1 MSKRAPA
8 PDPSA
13 PRRLRWLRLLL
24 IALVLAIVAAL
35 LVQVLLPPERA
46 LRLVLARLEPTLG
59 LRITFE
65 GDVEYRLRG
74 TPQLVV
80 RDVSIASTGPDT
92 SDVPML
98 HADRML
104 LSLPWKTIRSR
115 GADLEV
121 TRVELD
127 APRLHLPSL
136 LRWLDARPPGDGKVP
151 TITDGVRIVRGR
163 LDGDGWTIDGLSL
176 DLPSLHA
183 DRALDAQVGG
193 TVHLDALQ
201 APFRLHVH
209 ADRAVDAR
217 ELQARGTLAVVHA
230 SGRLDT
236 LLQADA
242 TRIDADIPGFAL
254 SPLRIAI
261 DARWQGAHT
270 TDPLPF
276 VLGLHGALHV
286 GGEGNAMGFAP
297 MGIALRGEGVVP
309 DLIAGGRIA
318 LGDKLRLSLDGR
330 IAGWPDAWPTLPPPW
345 SDSTQP
351 LPFALRYD
359 GPADAS
365 APIAL
370 RLEHEHARFDG
381 QARIAAMLGW
391 FDALST
397 GSPLPPLRGQLTADR
412 VEVSGAVL
420 EGVEITFDDGSG
432 DTPR

>member
-1 MSKRAPA
+1 MSNPAPA
-8 PDPSA
+8 PERSA
-13 PRRLRWLRLLL
+13 TRRLRWLRLLL

-80 RDVSIASTGPDT
+80 REVSITAPGSDP

-98 HADRML
+98 QAERML
-104 LSLPWKTIRSR
+104 LSLPWKTVRSR
-115 GADLEV
+115 GADLEI

-151 TITDGVRIVRGR
+151 AITDGVHIVRGR
-163 LDGDGWTIDGLSL
+163 LDGDGWYVDGLAL
-176 DLPSLHA
+176 ELPALQA
-183 DRALDAQVGG
+183 DRAIDARIAG
-193 TVHLDALQ
+193 TAHLDALQ
-201 APFRLHVH
+201 APFRLQLH

-217 ELQARGTLAVVHA
+217 DLQARGTLALVHA
-230 SGRLDT
+230 AGRLDT
-236 LLQADA
+236 TLQADA
-242 TRIDADIPGFAL
+242 TRIDADMPGFAL

-261 DARWQGAHT
+261 DARWQGA
-270 TDPLPF
+270 DADEPLPF
-276 VLGLHGALHV
+276 VLGLYGALHV
-286 GGEGNAMGFAP
+286 GGDGNALGFAP
-297 MGIALRGEGVVP
+297 MGLALRGGGVVP
-309 DLIAGGRIA
+309 DLIAGGRVA
-318 LGDKLRLSLDGR
+318 LGERLSLALDGR
-330 IAGWPDAWPTLPPPW
+330 IARWPEAWPALPAPL

-365 APIAL
+365 APVGL
-370 RLEHEHARFDG
+370 RLEHEHASFDG
-381 QARIAAMLGW
+381 EARIAAMLGW
-391 FDALST
+391 FDALAT

-412 VEVSGAVL
+412 LEVPSAVL
-420 EGVEITFDDGSG
+420 QGVEITFDDGSG
-432 DTPR
+432 DTPP

>member
-1 MSKRAPA
+1 MSNPAPA

-80 RDVSIASTGPDT
+80 RDVSIVSTGPDT

-115 GADLEV
+115 GTDLEI

-127 APRLHLPSL
+127 APHLHLPSL

-163 LDGDGWTIDGLSL
+163 LDGDGWYVDGLAL
-176 DLPSLHA
+176 DLPALQA
-183 DRALDAQVGG
+183 DRAIDARIAG
-193 TVHLDALQ
+193 TAHLDALE
-201 APFRLHVH
+201 APFRLQLH

-217 ELQARGTLAVVHA
+217 VLQARGTLALVHA
-230 SGRLDT
+230 AGRLDT
-236 LLQADA
+236 TLQADA
-242 TRIDADIPGFAL
+242 TRIDADMPGFAL
-254 SPLRIAI
+254 SPLRIAL
-261 DARWQGAHT
+261 DARWQG
-270 TDPLPF
+270 TDAAEPLPF

-286 GGEGNAMGFAP
+286 GGAGNAMGFAP
-297 MGIALRGEGVVP
+297 MGIALRGGGVVP
-309 DLIAGGRIA
+309 DVITGGRVA
-318 LGDKLRLSLDGR
+318 LGDRLTLALDGR
-330 IAGWPDAWPTLPPPW
+330 IAAWPDAWPTLPPPL
-345 SDSTQP
+345 SDSIQP
-351 LPFALRYD
+351 MPFALRYD
-359 GPADAS
+359 GPSDAS

-381 QARIAAMLGW
+381 EARIAAMLGW
-391 FDALST
+391 FDALAT
-397 GSPLPPLRGQLTADR
+397 GSPLPPLRGQLSADR

-432 DTPR
+432 ALLP

>member
-1 MSKRAPA
+1 VSGPAPA
-8 PDPSA
+8 PESSA

-24 IALVLAIVAAL
+24 IALVLGIVAAL

-59 LRITFE
+59 LRISFE
-65 GDVEYRLRG
+65 GAVEYRLRG

-80 RDVSIASTGPDT
+80 RNVNIAATGSDT
-92 SDVPML
+92 FDVPML
-98 HADRML
+98 QAERML

-115 GADLEV
+115 GAELEIN
-121 TRVELD
+121 RIELD

-151 TITDGVRIVRGR
+151 AITDGVRIVRGR
-163 LDGDGWTIDGLSL
+163 LDGDGWTIDGLAL
-176 DLPSLHA
+176 DLPALHA
-183 DRALDAQVGG
+183 DRAIDAQVGG

-201 APFRLHVH
+201 APFRLRLHV
-209 ADRAVDAR
+209 DRAVDAR
-217 ELQARGTLAVVHA
+217 ALQARGTLALVHA
-230 SGRLDT
+230 AGRLDST
-236 LLQADA
+236 LQADA
-242 TRIDADIPGFAL
+242 TRIDADMPGFAL
-254 SPLRIAI
+254 SPLRIAA
-261 DARWQGAHT
+261 DARWQGADAA
-270 TDPLPF
+270 DPLPF

-286 GGEGNAMGFAP
+286 GGDGNVLGFAP

-309 DLIAGGRIA
+309 DLVAGGRVA
-318 LGDKLRLSLDGR
+318 LGETLTLALDGR
-330 IAGWPDAWPTLPPPW
+330 IAGWPDAWPALPPPL
-345 SDSTQP
+345 SESTQP

-370 RLEHEHARFDG
+370 QLEHAHARFDG

-397 GSPLPPLRGQLTADR
+397 GSPVPPLRGQLSADR
-412 VEVSGAVL
+412 IEVSGAVL
-420 EGVEITFDDGSG
+420 EGVEISFDDGSG
-432 DTPR
+432 DTTP

>member
-1 MSKRAPA
+1 MSNPAPA

-80 RDVSIASTGPDT
+80 RDVRIVSTGPDT

-115 GADLEV
+115 GTDLEI

-136 LRWLDARPPGDGKVP
+136 LRWLDARPPGDSKVP
-151 TITDGVRIVRGR
+151 TITDGVRIVRGHV
-163 LDGDGWTIDGLSL
+163 DGDGWYVYGLTL
-176 DLPSLHA
+176 DLPALHA
-183 DRALDAQVGG
+183 DRAIDSQIGG

-217 ELQARGTLAVVHA
+217 VLQARGTLALVHA
-230 SGRLDT
+230 AGRLDT
-236 LLQADA
+236 SLKAGA
-242 TRIDADIPGFAL
+242 TRIDADMPGFAL
-254 SPLRIAI
+254 SPLRIALDASWQGI
-261 DARWQGAHT
+261 DAAE
-270 TDPLPF
+270 PLPF

-286 GGEGNAMGFAP
+286 GGDGNVLGFAP
-297 MGIALRGEGVVP
+297 MGIALRGGGVVP
-309 DLIAGGRIA
+309 DLVAGGRVA
-318 LGDKLRLSLDGR
+318 LGERLTLALEGR
-330 IAGWPDAWPTLPPPW
+330 IAQWPDAWPALPPPL

-351 LPFALRYD
+351 MPFALRYD

-381 QARIAAMLGW
+381 EARIAAMLDW

-397 GSPLPPLRGQLTADR
+397 GSPLPPLRGQLRADR

-420 EGVEITFDDGSG
+420 EGVEITFDDGRG
-432 DTPR
+432 DLQP

>member
-1 MSKRAPA
+1 MSNPAPA
-8 PDPSA
+8 PEPSA

-24 IALVLAIVAAL
+24 IALVLSIAAAL

-80 RDVSIASTGPDT
+80 RDVSIAATGSAT

-115 GADLEV
+115 GADLEIS
-121 TRVELD
+121 RVELD

-151 TITDGVRIVRGR
+151 TITNGVRILRGR
-163 LDGDGWTIDGLSL
+163 LDGDGWRIDGLAL

-183 DRALDAQVGG
+183 DRSLDALVGG
-193 TVHLDALQ
+193 SVHLDALQ
-201 APFRLHVH
+201 APFRLRVH

-217 ELQARGTLAVVHA
+217 ELQARGTLAVVHTA
-230 SGRLDT
+230 GRLDT
-236 LLQADA
+236 TLQADA
-242 TRIDADIPGFAL
+242 TRIDADMPGFAL
-254 SPLRIAI
+254 SPLRIAV
-261 DARWQGAHT
+261 DAGWQGA
-270 TDPLPF
+270 DAADALPF

-286 GGEGNAMGFAP
+286 GGDGNVLGFAP

-309 DLIAGGRIA
+309 DLVAGGRVA
-318 LGDKLRLSLDGR
+318 LGERLTLALDGR
-330 IAGWPDAWPTLPPPW
+330 IAQWPDAWPALPLPL

-370 RLEHEHARFDG
+370 RLEQEHARFEAE
-381 QARIAAMLGW
+381 ARIAAMLGW

-397 GSPLPPLRGQLTADR
+397 GSPLPPLRGQASADR

-432 DTPR
+432 DTTP

>member
-1 MSKRAPA
+1 MSNPAPA
-8 PDPSA
+8 PEPSA
-13 PRRLRWLRLLL
+13 PRRLRGLRLLL
-24 IALVLAIVAAL
+24 MALALAIVAAL
-35 LVQVLLPPERA
+35 LLQVLLPPERA

-80 RDVSIASTGPDT
+80 GDVRIAATGSAT
-92 SDVPML
+92 SDPPML
-98 HADRML
+98 QAERML

-115 GADLEV
+115 GADLEIS
-121 TRVELD
+121 RVELD

-151 TITDGVRIVRGR
+151 SITDGVRIVRGR
-163 LDGDGWTIDGLSL
+163 LDGDGWRIDGLAFE
-176 DLPSLHA
+176 LPALQA
-183 DRALDAQVGG
+183 DRAIDAQIGG

-201 APFRLHVH
+201 APFRLRLH

-236 LLQADA
+236 TLQADA
-242 TRIDADIPGFAL
+242 TRIDADMPGFAL
-254 SPLRIAI
+254 SPLRIAV
-261 DARWQGAHT
+261 DARWTG
-270 TDPLPF
+270 TDAAEPLPF

-286 GGEGNAMGFAP
+286 GGDGNVLGFAP
-297 MGIALRGEGVVP
+297 MGIALRGQGVVP
-309 DLIAGGRIA
+309 DLVAGGRVG
-318 LGDKLRLSLDGR
+318 LGDRLALALDGR
-330 IAGWPDAWPTLPPPW
+330 IARWPDAWPALPPPL

-359 GPADAS
+359 GPADVS

-370 RLEHEHARFDG
+370 RLEHAHARFDG
-381 QARIAAMLGW
+381 EARITAMLGW

-432 DTPR
+432 DTTP

>member
-1 MSKRAPA
+1 MSNPAPA
-8 PDPSA
+8 PEPSA

-59 LRITFE
+59 LRITFG

-74 TPQLVV
+74 VPQLVV
-80 RDVSIASTGPDT
+80 RDVSVAAPGSDT
-92 SDVPML
+92 PDVPML

-104 LSLPWKTIRSR
+104 VSLPWKTIRSR
-115 GADLEV
+115 GADLEIN
-121 TRVELD
+121 RIELD
-127 APRLHLPSL
+127 APTLHLPSL
-136 LRWLDARPPGDGKVP
+136 LRWLDTRPPGDSKVP
-151 TITDGVRIVRGR
+151 RITDGVRIVRGR
-163 LDGDGWTIDGLSL
+163 LDGDGWYVDGLAL
-176 DLPSLHA
+176 DLPALHA
-183 DRALDAQVGG
+183 DRAIDAQIGG

-201 APFRLHVH
+201 APFRLRVH

-217 ELQARGTLAVVHA
+217 ALQARGTLAVVHA

-236 LLQADA
+236 TLQADA
-242 TRIDADIPGFAL
+242 TRIDADMPGFAL

-261 DARWQGAHT
+261 DARWQGKDTA
-270 TDPLPF
+270 DALPF
-276 VLGLHGALHV
+276 LLGLHGALHV
-286 GGEGNAMGFAP
+286 GGDGNVLGFAP

-309 DLIAGGRIA
+309 DLLAGGRVA
-318 LGDKLRLSLDGR
+318 LGERLTLALDGR
-330 IAGWPDAWPTLPPPW
+330 IAGWPDAWPALPPPL
-345 SDSTQP
+345 SDSTRP

-381 QARIAAMLGW
+381 EARIAALLGW
-391 FDALST
+391 LDAIST
-397 GSPLPPLRGQLTADR
+397 GSPLPPLRGRLTADR
-412 VEVSGAVL
+412 VEVSGAML

-432 DTPR
+432 DTPP